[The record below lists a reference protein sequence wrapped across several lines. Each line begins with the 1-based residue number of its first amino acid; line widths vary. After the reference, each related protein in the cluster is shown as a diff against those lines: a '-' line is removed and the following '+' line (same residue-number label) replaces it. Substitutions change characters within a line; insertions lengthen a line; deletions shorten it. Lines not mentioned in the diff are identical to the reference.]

1 MYLQNIE
8 KIIDIYT
15 HQEITHT
22 DTDTEIINIGREIYK
37 LNGITSLLSAYNLL
51 LEICNER
58 EYSTIS
64 TFIHRV
70 ENNWKLICNEF

>member
-15 HQEITHT
+15 RQEIT
-22 DTDTEIINIGREIYK
+22 DTDTEIIKIGKDIYK
-37 LNGITSLLSAYNLL
+37 LNGINSLLSAFNLL

-64 TFIHRV
+64 SFIHRV